1 MPVVS
6 PSAACLSV
14 LSRSQL
20 RPLSTG
26 RIATTLFTIRRGFL
40 PLPKRV
46 YSTETPLPTNL
57 KILHNKLNDA
67 VADITLPNGAV
78 CTLRHLR
85 LPRNATASEP
95 STACLVWGDT
105 KEALDENEFE
115 LKPLLVPTESGMYRI
130 GPSPVAGKGMFA
142 ARDIKRGETIVV
154 ERPFFLTPA
163 SQPPD
168 APQDW
173 EEMQSW
179 PWNTLQPMTIE
190 ASEFFVSEYL
200 TEEERQQ
207 LFALDSTD
215 GSLYQI
221 MSQNAVLALAEL
233 PGRYS
238 APHKALCRDISRI
251 NHSCLP
257 NVQFSWNAK
266 SFAVAIHALRPIEK
280 DEELFHAYGIGLT
293 LQARSTR
300 QEFLD
305 NQYSFRC
312 ACPACSLPDDT
323 SAIDDAE
330 RENIRDLFT
339 NDLDLPEL
347 QAVADS
353 EPRKI
358 ERDPAIERWLA
369 DPTLPDD
376 YIVAQSTDILRR
388 MEDVGIDVLE
398 IRLLH
403 YNRLYE
409 AFEALG
415 DSDGVKY
422 WANRYLEFRDHPAL
436 DSDPELEEM
445 KRALNKP
452 ERGKGWGA
460 RRR

>member
-46 YSTETPLPTNL
+46 YSTETLLPTNL

-95 STACLVWGDT
+95 STACLLWGDT
-105 KEALDENEFE
+105 KDALDENEFE

-154 ERPFFLTPA
+154 EP
-163 SQPPD
+163 
-168 APQDW
+168 
-173 EEMQSW
+173 
-179 PWNTLQPMTIE
+179 
-190 ASEFFVSEYL
+190 SEFFVSEYL

-293 LQARSTR
+293 LQARLTR

-312 ACPACSLPDDT
+312 ACPACSLPDDA

-339 NDLDLPEL
+339 DDQDLPEV
-347 QAVADS
+347 QTGADS
-353 EPRKI
+353 EPHKV

-388 MEDVGIDVLE
+388 MEDAGIDVLE

-403 YNRLYE
+403 YNRLYG
-409 AFEALG
+409 AYEALG
-415 DSDGVKY
+415 DADGVKY

-436 DSDPELEEM
+436 DSEPELEEM
-445 KRALNKP
+445 ERALNNP